1 MMASTTSGQA
11 SSARD
16 IDVRGFTYAL
26 EPVRQRQ
33 QWRLDKAMT
42 ALAQA
47 QKQLAE
53 TEAKLAQLLA
63 THDEQAQQLGQA
75 LMQRLDPVAHRRH
88 LGYLTSLR
96 KQWLELDQTR
106 QEQRTNCE
114 RCRQQCLREQVRL
127 EGLTQHKEDALA
139 QYGDEMRQR
148 NLNEQDRD
156 WLARSASSRA
166 SLDVP
171 EQHP

>member
-1 MMASTTSGQA
+1 MASTVSGTA
-11 SSARD
+11 TVARD
-16 IDVRGFTYAL
+16 VDARGFVYAL
-26 EPVRQRQ
+26 EPVHQRQ

-42 ALAQA
+42 VLAQA

-53 TEAKLAQLLA
+53 TEARLTQLLA
-63 THDEQAQQLGQA
+63 THDEQAHQLGQA
-75 LMQRLDPVAHRRH
+75 LMQRLDPAAHRRH

-114 RCRQQCLREQVRL
+114 QCRQQCLREQVRL

-156 WLARSASSRA
+156 WLARSASARTSF
-166 SLDVP
+166 DVP
-171 EQHP
+171 KQHP